1 MNGNQ
6 SPDLGEIA
14 FNDMVDLKKRLDTIE
29 KRVSRVIGILERMT
43 SILDTMSK
51 TSQTMTD
58 LAEEN
63 FRLTGWK

>member
-29 KRVSRVIGILERMT
+29 KRVSRVIGILERQAG
-43 SILDTMSK
+43 SEVKVSCK
-51 TSQTMTD
+51 G
-58 LAEEN
+58 
-63 FRLTGWK
+63 RR